1 MLKLDFPIFKHLIIN
16 IVKKLLLVLS
26 LFLLIYAC
34 GKEETASDQTT
45 LTFLEKYDNTVWI
58 SNLKEGDNDYIR
70 NRAEIVK
77 INKNNM
83 ILIDSEKTE
92 GRELYCSLDWNRL
105 ACPPGWGCTIY
116 DPVYEESFCSE

>member
-1 MLKLDFPIFKHLIIN
+1 
-16 IVKKLLLVLS
+16 
-26 LFLLIYAC
+26 
-34 GKEETASDQTT
+34 
-45 LTFLEKYDNTVWI
+45 
-58 SNLKEGDNDYIR
+58 
-70 NRAEIVK
+70 
-77 INKNNM
+77 M